1 MKGHYGKVLQ
11 VEETGSEPPERV
23 INSQPIYDGRLVRFR
38 VDTIELPDGRTTIRE
53 IVNTPGAVTIIP
65 LTADHRV
72 RMVRQYRS
80 AVGEYLLE
88 LPAGTLRPGEPPE
101 EAAARELA
109 EETGDRAAHWKYLT
123 SFYTMPGVCNEII
136 HLFLATGLMPGSTN
150 HDLDESIE
158 VVTLPIEQTLEMIR
172 SGQIRD
178 AKTIVGLLVAYMWE
192 RRTS

>member
-1 MKGHYGKVLQ
+1 M
-11 VEETGSEPPERV
+11 SEPPEKV
-23 INSQPIYDGRLVRFR
+23 VKSQSIYDGRIVHFR

-53 IVNTPGAVTIIP
+53 IVNTPGAVAIIP
-65 LTADHRV
+65 LVADHQV

-109 EETGDRAAHWKYLT
+109 EETGDRAARWRYLI

-136 HLFLATGLMPGSTN
+136 HLFLATELIPGSTN
-150 HDLDESIE
+150 YDLDESIE
-158 VVTLPIEQTLEMIR
+158 VVTLPLEQALEMIKL
-172 SGQIRD
+172 GQIRD
-178 AKTIVGLLVAYMWE
+178 AKTIVGLLMAHA
-192 RRTS
+192 SGL